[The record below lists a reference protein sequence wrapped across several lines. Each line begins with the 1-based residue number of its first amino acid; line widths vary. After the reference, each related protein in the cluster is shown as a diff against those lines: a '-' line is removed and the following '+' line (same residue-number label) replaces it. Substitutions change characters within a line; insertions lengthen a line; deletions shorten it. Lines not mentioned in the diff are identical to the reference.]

1 MKVLIIGS
9 GGREHALVWK
19 LAQSNLCEKVF
30 VAPGNAGTADEPKTE
45 NVGLNAEDLDGL
57 LDFAKNKEIDLT
69 IVGPEA
75 PLVLGLID
83 LFEKNN
89 LLCLGPNKL
98 AAQMEG
104 SKIFMKDVLKKGN
117 IPTATYEVF
126 SDPDS
131 AREYLEIC
139 DIPIVLK
146 ADGLAGG
153 KGVIIAFSREEALE
167 ALNSL
172 MVDKKLGSAGDNLVI
187 EEFLKGEEASFI
199 VLCDGENVIPLASS
213 QDHKQRDDGDKGPN
227 TGGMGAYSPTPLI
240 TEELNEEI
248 MKEIIYP
255 TLAELKRRNIKYK
268 GFLYAGLMI
277 DDQEIKVLEYNCRF
291 GDPETQPILMR
302 MKSDFLDLC
311 LKAANQELKEE
322 KIEWDERFALG
333 VVMASKI
340 PAQSP
345 LMDWI
350 NTMAYAMV
358 AIGFIGFVVWAHHMY
373 TVGFSANVRAYF
385 MLATIV
391 IAVPTGVKIFSWI
404 ATMWGGSIT
413 FTTPML
419 FALGFIFL
427 FTLGCVTGVILA
439 NAGVDVV
446 LHDTYYVVAHFHY
459 VLSMG
464 AVFGIFAGIY
474 YWFSKMTGKKYSE
487 FFGKLHFWLF
497 FAGVNL
503 TFFPQH
509 FLGLAGMP
517 RRIPDYPDAYAG
529 WNAISSLGSYISFG
543 SFLLFLVVM
552 IIALISGKK
561 AEANPWGEGA
571 KTLEWTLPSPPPY
584 HQFETL
590 PEVKN

>member
-1 MKVLIIGS
+1 MRVLVIGS

-45 NVGLNAEDLDGL
+45 NVDLSAEDLDGL

-104 SKIFMKDVLKKGN
+104 SKIFMKDVLRKAN

-126 SDPDS
+126 SDPGP
-131 AREYLEIC
+131 AREYLEKC

-153 KGVIIAFSREEALE
+153 KGVIVAFSREEALE

-172 MVDKKLGSAGDNLVI
+172 MVDQKLGSAGDNLVI

-255 TLAELKRRNIKYK
+255 TLAELKRRNIEYR

-302 MKSDFLDLC
+302 MKSDFLELC
-311 LKAANQELKEE
+311 LKAAKQELKGEQ
-322 KIEWDERFALG
+322 IEWDERFALG
-333 VVMASKI
+333 VVMASKGYPEKYETGFPI
-340 PAQSP
+340 SG
-345 LMDWI
+345 I
-350 NTMAYAMV
+350 NEESETTKV
-358 AIGFIGFVVWAHHMY
+358 FHCGTKKEGE
-373 TVGFSANVRAYF
+373 
-385 MLATIV
+385 
-391 IAVPTGVKIFSWI
+391 KILSN
-404 ATMWGGSIT
+404 GGRV
-413 FTTPML
+413 L
-419 FALGFIFL
+419 
-427 FTLGCVTGVILA
+427 CVTGLGDDLDSAFEKAYEVTSKI
-439 NAGVDVV
+439 
-446 LHDTYYVVAHFHY
+446 
-459 VLSMG
+459 SWSG
-464 AVFGIFAGIY
+464 AFYRKDI
-474 YWFSKMTGKKYSE
+474 GKR
-487 FFGKLHFWLF
+487 
-497 FAGVNL
+497 N
-503 TFFPQH
+503 Q
-509 FLGLAGMP
+509 
-517 RRIPDYPDAYAG
+517 
-529 WNAISSLGSYISFG
+529 
-543 SFLLFLVVM
+543 
-552 IIALISGKK
+552 
-561 AEANPWGEGA
+561 
-571 KTLEWTLPSPPPY
+571 
-584 HQFETL
+584 
-590 PEVKN
+590 

>member
-1 MKVLIIGS
+1 MKILVIGS

-19 LAQSNLCEKVF
+19 LAQSDLCEKVF

-45 NVGLNAEDLDGL
+45 NVDLIAEDLDGL

-126 SDPDS
+126 SDPEP
-131 AREYLEIC
+131 AREYLATC

-153 KGVIIAFSREEALE
+153 KGVIVAFSREEALE

-172 MVDKKLGSAGDNLVI
+172 MVDQKLGSAGDNLVI

-240 TEELNEEI
+240 TKELNEEI
-248 MKEIIYP
+248 MQEIIIP
-255 TLAELKRRNIKYK
+255 TLDELKRRNIEYK

-277 DDQEIKVLEYNCRF
+277 DGQEIKVLEYNCRF

-302 MKSDFLDLC
+302 MKSDFLELC
-311 LKAANQELKEE
+311 LKAAKQELKGEQ
-322 KIEWDERFALG
+322 IEWDERFALG
-333 VVMASKI
+333 VVMASKGY
-340 PAQSP
+340 PEKYE
-345 LMDWI
+345 
-350 NTMAYAMV
+350 T
-358 AIGFIGFVVWAHHMY
+358 GFPILGMREE
-373 TVGFSANVRAYF
+373 NE
-385 MLATIV
+385 ATKVFHCGTKKEGEEIL
-391 IAVPTGVKIFSWI
+391 SN
-404 ATMWGGSIT
+404 GGRV
-413 FTTPML
+413 L
-419 FALGFIFL
+419 
-427 FTLGCVTGVILA
+427 CVTGLG
-439 NAGVDVV
+439 ND
-446 LHDTYYVVAHFHY
+446 LDTAFEKAYEVT
-459 VLSMG
+459 SKISWSG
-464 AVFGIFAGIY
+464 AFYRKDI
-474 YWFSKMTGKKYSE
+474 GKR
-487 FFGKLHFWLF
+487 
-497 FAGVNL
+497 N
-503 TFFPQH
+503 Q
-509 FLGLAGMP
+509 
-517 RRIPDYPDAYAG
+517 
-529 WNAISSLGSYISFG
+529 
-543 SFLLFLVVM
+543 
-552 IIALISGKK
+552 
-561 AEANPWGEGA
+561 
-571 KTLEWTLPSPPPY
+571 
-584 HQFETL
+584 
-590 PEVKN
+590 